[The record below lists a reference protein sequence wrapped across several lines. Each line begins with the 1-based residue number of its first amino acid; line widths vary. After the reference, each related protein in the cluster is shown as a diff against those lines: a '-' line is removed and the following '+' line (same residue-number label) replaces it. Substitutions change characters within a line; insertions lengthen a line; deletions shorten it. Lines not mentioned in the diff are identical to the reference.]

1 MTYGVRS
8 GTLNPT
14 IGGGGGGGGYHT
26 IYHVTGDRNTCSA
39 SIRRHAVYVCCTSQS
54 ECWFNVDVLV
64 RGRGSSTV
72 GHKDRDGVVD
82 QSVFGAARPEHRD
95 VLGDGQQKGAERVVL
110 GAARQPA
117 VALLQREAY
126 RREAVDRKD
135 NQHPDGRVAAVE
147 KQKKRP

>member
-1 MTYGVRS
+1 M
-8 GTLNPT
+8 
-14 IGGGGGGGGYHT
+14 
-26 IYHVTGDRNTCSA
+26 
-39 SIRRHAVYVCCTSQS
+39 CCTSQS

-147 KQKKRP
+147 KQKKDRSDGYAALMSRSYRSASARPRCFLVSYSSKTLH